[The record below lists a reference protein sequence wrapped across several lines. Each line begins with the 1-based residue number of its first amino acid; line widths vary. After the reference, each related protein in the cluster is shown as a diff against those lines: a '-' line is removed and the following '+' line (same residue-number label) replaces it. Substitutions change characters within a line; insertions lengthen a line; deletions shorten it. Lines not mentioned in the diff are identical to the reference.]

1 MPAKAKIVFF
11 LVEAFCI
18 LLIHRIPIRS
28 AIPFLGTVVSR
39 RTCTRPQK
47 RAQKR
52 KHKQQINPLKKH
64 IKNIKST
71 TTKATLILII
81 PYPSHFFN
89 DKRPSTNNP
98 TFSTFGAMTSLDEI
112 RDLLA
117 QKELFIFDLD
127 GTLFNTLGD
136 LAPAV
141 NYAMTQ
147 FGFRT
152 HSNDD
157 VRTFIGNGSMNLIRR
172 AVAANFIDVKLV
184 RNFDEVAAVLER
196 EGYNEE
202 KIKEIHKVYSEFY
215 WEHCTENTEPYE
227 GVLEVIKRIAQS
239 AGCDRDSAESGWIS
253 EINNGNCAESGWNC
267 AQFTKH
273 IGTCD
278 RSINS
283 KENCAKNDKNC
294 AESNGNSA
302 GIKRAAMLTNKP
314 VAPAQKI
321 LKKFGLENSFAT
333 YLCGDTT
340 PERKPSPAGIYEILR
355 QTGIAPKKAIMI
367 GDDTPDILA
376 AKNANID
383 CITLFEGFG
392 KAENLLPLEP
402 RYTAGHIKD
411 FAELI

>member
-1 MPAKAKIVFF
+1 
-11 LVEAFCI
+11 
-18 LLIHRIPIRS
+18 
-28 AIPFLGTVVSR
+28 
-39 RTCTRPQK
+39 
-47 RAQKR
+47 
-52 KHKQQINPLKKH
+52 
-64 IKNIKST
+64 
-71 TTKATLILII
+71 
-81 PYPSHFFN
+81 
-89 DKRPSTNNP
+89 
-98 TFSTFGAMTSLDEI
+98 MTSLDELKA
-112 RDLLA
+112 LLA

-147 FGFRT
+147 FGLKT

-157 VRTFIGNGSMNLIRR
+157 VRTFIGNGSVNLIRR

-196 EGYNEE
+196 EGFSEE

-227 GVLEVIKRIAQS
+227 GVVELLQRIA
-239 AGCDRDSAESGWIS
+239 AINRNRDCAENNAKGT
-253 EINNGNCAESGWNC
+253 NGNGYCAGTKC
-267 AQFTKH
+267 AT
-273 IGTCD
+273 
-278 RSINS
+278 
-283 KENCAKNDKNC
+283 
-294 AESNGNSA
+294 
-302 GIKRAAMLTNKP
+302 MLTNKP

-321 LKKFGLENSFAT
+321 LEKFGLENSFAT

-355 QTGIAPKKAIMI
+355 QTGIAPEKAIMI
-367 GDDTPDILA
+367 GDDTPDVLA
-376 AKNANID
+376 AKNAGID

>member
-1 MPAKAKIVFF
+1 
-11 LVEAFCI
+11 
-18 LLIHRIPIRS
+18 
-28 AIPFLGTVVSR
+28 
-39 RTCTRPQK
+39 
-47 RAQKR
+47 
-52 KHKQQINPLKKH
+52 
-64 IKNIKST
+64 
-71 TTKATLILII
+71 
-81 PYPSHFFN
+81 
-89 DKRPSTNNP
+89 
-98 TFSTFGAMTSLDEI
+98 MTSLDEI

-215 WEHCTENTEPYE
+215 WEHCTENTEPYK
-227 GVLEVIKRIAQS
+227 GVLEVIKRIAS
-239 AGCDRDSAESGWIS
+239 INRDGNCAESGWIS

-294 AESNGNSA
+294 AESNGNRAESNGYCA
-302 GIKRAAMLTNKP
+302 RAKCAAMLTNKP

-355 QTGIAPKKAIMI
+355 QTGIAPEKAIMI
-367 GDDTPDILA
+367 GDDTPDILS